1 MHYELKKAIFVKNKS
16 PMNTL
21 DAIKKTI
28 EPELKQFN
36 VFLEDSLKSSTPLL
50 NKILKYVLK
59 QKGKQIRPLFV
70 LLSAKCHG
78 EINENTYRAAAFI
91 ELLHTATLIH
101 DDVVDNSDKRR
112 GMFSLNALWKNKIA
126 VLIGDYLL
134 SKGMLLAL
142 ENKDYQM
149 LDTISETVKA
159 MSEGEIYQMEKA
171 RRMDITE
178 EDYYDI
184 IRRKTASL
192 ISSCCVVGALSV
204 NATESQVEKMKNFGI
219 SAGIA
224 FQIKD
229 DIFDYQINN
238 KTGKPAG
245 NDIQEHKMTL
255 PLIHLLKIVDNSER
269 RGIIRKIKYHSDDV
283 EARMEVINKVQQSHC
298 LDYATEKM
306 NSFVEDALNQLDEI
320 KNEEA
325 LASLKSLV
333 NYCINREK

>member
-1 MHYELKKAIFVKNKS
+1 
-16 PMNTL
+16 MNNL

-28 EPELKQFN
+28 EAELKQFN

-142 ENKDYQM
+142 QNKDYQM

-184 IRRKTASL
+184 IRGKTASL

-204 NATESQVEKMKNFGI
+204 NATESQVEKMRKFGT

-255 PLIHLLKIVDNSER
+255 PMIHLLKISDKSGR
-269 RGIIRKIKYHSDDV
+269 RSIIRKIKYHSDEV
-283 EARMEVINKVQQSHC
+283 ESRMEIIEKVHQNHC
-298 LDYATEKM
+298 LDYAEEKM
-306 NSFVEDALNQLDEI
+306 NAFVDEALSQLDEI

-325 LASLKSLV
+325 LASLKALV
-333 NYCINREK
+333 NYCIKREK

>member
-1 MHYELKKAIFVKNKS
+1 MTSLKE
-16 PMNTL
+16 
-21 DAIKKTI
+21 IKKTI

-36 VFLEDSLKSSTPLL
+36 VFLENSLNSSMPLL

-91 ELLHTATLIH
+91 ELLHTATLVH
-101 DDVVDNSDKRR
+101 DDVVDDSDKRR
-112 GMFSLNALWKNKIA
+112 GLFSLNALWKNKIS
-126 VLIGDYLL
+126 VLVGDYLL

-149 LDTISETVKA
+149 LDNISETVKA

-178 EDYYDI
+178 DDYYDI
-184 IRRKTASL
+184 IKRKTASL
-192 ISSCCVVGALSV
+192 IASCCVVGALSA
-204 NATESQVEKMKNFGI
+204 NATESQVEKMRRFGT

-255 PLIHLLKIVDNSER
+255 PLIHLLKIVDRPER
-269 RGIIRKIKYHSDDV
+269 RNIIRKIKYHSDEA
-283 EARMEVINKVQQSHC
+283 EARMYVINKVKENRC
-298 LDYATEKM
+298 LDYAEQKM
-306 NSFVEDALNQLDEI
+306 NAFMNESMSQLDEI
-320 KNEEA
+320 KDSEA
-325 LASLKSLV
+325 LTSLKNLV
-333 NYCINREK
+333 EFCINREK

>member
-1 MHYELKKAIFVKNKS
+1 MTS
-16 PMNTL
+16 L
-21 DAIKKTI
+21 DEIKKSI
-28 EPELKQFN
+28 ETELKQFN
-36 VFLEDSLKSSTPLL
+36 VFLDDSLKSSTPLL
-50 NKILKYVLK
+50 NKILRYVLK

-101 DDVVDNSDKRR
+101 DDVVDDSDKRR
-112 GMFSLNALWKNKIA
+112 GLFSLNALWKNKIA
-126 VLIGDYLL
+126 VLVGDYLL
-134 SKGMLLAL
+134 SKGMILAL

-149 LDTISETVKA
+149 LESISETVKS

-184 IRRKTASL
+184 IKRKTASL
-192 ISSCCVVGALSV
+192 IASCCVLGALSV
-204 NATESQVEKMKNFGI
+204 NADEIQVERMKQFGT
-219 SAGIA
+219 SVGIA

-229 DIFDYQINN
+229 DIFDYQTNN

-255 PLIHLLKIVDNSER
+255 PLIHLLNISDRSER
-269 RGIIRKIKYHSDDV
+269 RAIIRSIKYHSDEPKV
-283 EARMEVINKVQQSHC
+283 CAKIINKVQENHC
-298 LDYATEKM
+298 IDYAEGKM
-306 NSFVEDALNQLDEI
+306 NDFVEDAISHLSEI
-320 KNEEA
+320 KDSEA
-325 LASLKSLV
+325 LTSLKNLV
-333 NYCINREK
+333 EFCINREK

>member
-1 MHYELKKAIFVKNKS
+1 
-16 PMNTL
+16 MNTL

-50 NKILKYVLK
+50 NKILKNVLK

-112 GMFSLNALWKNKIA
+112 GMFSINALWKNKIA

-142 ENKDYQM
+142 QNKDYQM

-229 DIFDYQINN
+229 DIFDYQVNN

-255 PLIHLLKIVDNSER
+255 PLIHLLNIVDNSER
-269 RGIIRKIKYHSDDV
+269 RNIVRKIKYHSDNI
-283 EARMEVINKVQQSHC
+283 ETRMEIINKVQQHGC

-306 NSFVEDALNQLDEI
+306 NSFIEDALNQLDEI
-320 KNEEA
+320 KNEES

>member
-1 MHYELKKAIFVKNKS
+1 MSN
-16 PMNTL
+16 L
-21 DAIKKTI
+21 DEIKKTI
-28 EPELKQFN
+28 EPELKKFN
-36 VFLEDSLKSSTPLL
+36 IFLEESLKSSTPLL

-101 DDVVDNSDKRR
+101 DDVVDDSDKRR
-112 GMFSLNALWKNKIA
+112 GLFSLNALWKNKIA
-126 VLIGDYLL
+126 VLVGDYLL

-142 ENKDYQM
+142 ENNDYQM

-178 EDYYDI
+178 EDYYEI
-184 IRRKTASL
+184 IRAKTASL
-192 ISSCCVVGALSV
+192 ISSCCMLGAISV
-204 NATESQVEKMKNFGI
+204 NATESQVEKMRKFGT

-255 PLIHLLKIVDNSER
+255 PLIHLLKIIDKSER
-269 RGIIRKIKYHSDDV
+269 RNIIRKIKYHSDEVD
-283 EARMEVINKVQQSHC
+283 ARLFIINKVHEHNC
-298 LDYATEKM
+298 LVYAEEKM
-306 NSFVEDALNQLDEI
+306 NYFVDEALSQLDEI
-320 KNEEA
+320 NNNEA
-325 LASLKSLV
+325 LTSLKNLV
-333 NYCINREK
+333 DFCINREK

>member
-1 MHYELKKAIFVKNKS
+1 MTS
-16 PMNTL
+16 L
-21 DAIKKTI
+21 DEIKKTI
-28 EPELKQFN
+28 EPELKRFS
-36 VFLEDSLKSSTPLL
+36 VFLEESLKSSMPLL
-50 NKILKYVLK
+50 NKILRYVLK

-112 GMFSLNALWKNKIA
+112 GLFSLNALWKNKIA
-126 VLIGDYLL
+126 VLVGDYLL
-134 SKGMLLAL
+134 SKGMMLAL

-149 LDTISETVKA
+149 LDVISATVKA

-178 EDYYDI
+178 EEYYDI
-184 IRRKTASL
+184 IKAKTASL
-192 ISSCCVVGALSV
+192 ISSCCMLGAISV
-204 NATESQVEKMKNFGI
+204 NATESQVEKMKNFGTL
-219 SAGIA
+219 AGIA

-229 DIFDYQINN
+229 DIFDYQVNN

-255 PLIHLLKIVDNSER
+255 PLIHLLKIVDKSER
-269 RGIIRKIKYHSDDV
+269 RNIIRKIKYHSDEV
-283 EARMEVINKVQQSHC
+283 EARMDIINKVYQNNC
-298 LDYATEKM
+298 LDYAKEKM
-306 NSFVEDALNQLDEI
+306 NDFVCDALSHLDEI
-320 KNEEA
+320 SDVEA
-325 LASLKSLV
+325 LESLKLLV
-333 NYCINREK
+333 KYCIEREK

>member
-1 MHYELKKAIFVKNKS
+1 MTS
-16 PMNTL
+16 L
-21 DAIKKTI
+21 DEIKKTI

-50 NKILKYVLK
+50 NKILRYVLK

-78 EINENTYRAAAFI
+78 EINEKTYRAAAFI
-91 ELLHTATLIH
+91 ELLHTATLVH
-101 DDVVDNSDKRR
+101 DDVVDESDKRR
-112 GMFSLNALWKNKIA
+112 NLFSLNALWKNKIA
-126 VLIGDYLL
+126 VLVGDYLL

-149 LDTISETVKA
+149 LDMISATVKA
-159 MSEGEIYQMEKA
+159 MSEGEINQMEKA
-171 RRMDITE
+171 RRMDISE
-178 EDYYDI
+178 DDYYDI
-184 IRRKTASL
+184 IRGKTASL
-192 ISSCCVVGALSV
+192 IASCCSLGALSV
-204 NATESQVEKMKNFGI
+204 GADEAQVEKINSFGI

-255 PLIHLLKIVDNSER
+255 PLIQLLEISTPAER
-269 RGIIRKIKYHSDDV
+269 RKIIRKVKYHGDEPD
-283 EARMEVINKVQQSHC
+283 ARAEIINMVHQNSC
-298 LDYATEKM
+298 IDYAERKM
-306 NSFVEDALNQLDEI
+306 SGFVDDALSYL
-320 KNEEA
+320 NEVPDTEA
-325 LASLKSLV
+325 LDSLKKLV
-333 NYCINREK
+333 HYCINREK

>member
-1 MHYELKKAIFVKNKS
+1 MTN
-16 PMNTL
+16 L
-21 DAIKKTI
+21 DEIKKTI

-36 VFLEDSLKSSTPLL
+36 LFLEESLKSSTPLL

-78 EINENTYRAAAFI
+78 EINKDTYRAAAFI

-101 DDVVDNSDKRR
+101 DDVVDDSDKRR
-112 GMFSLNALWKNKIA
+112 GLFSLNALWKNKIA
-126 VLIGDYLL
+126 VLVGDYML
-134 SKGMLLAL
+134 SKGMILAL
-142 ENKDYQM
+142 ENKCYQM
-149 LDTISETVKA
+149 LDTISETVRA

-184 IRRKTASL
+184 IRGKTASL

-204 NATESQVEKMKNFGI
+204 KADESVVEKMRNFGT

-229 DIFDYQINN
+229 DIFDYQLNN
-238 KTGKPAG
+238 KTGKPSG

-255 PLIHLLKIVDNSER
+255 PLIHLLKTISPAER
-269 RGIIRKIKYHSDDV
+269 RKIIRKIKYRSDDV
-283 EARMEVINKVQQSHC
+283 SERMEIINMVHQNKC
-298 LDYATEKM
+298 LEYAEEKM
-306 NSFVEDALNQLDEI
+306 DGFVKEAMTQLDGI
-320 KNEEA
+320 ADSEA
-325 LASLKSLV
+325 LRSLKDLV
-333 NYCINREK
+333 YYCITREK

>member
-1 MHYELKKAIFVKNKS
+1 
-16 PMNTL
+16 
-21 DAIKKTI
+21 
-28 EPELKQFN
+28 
-36 VFLEDSLKSSTPLL
+36 
-50 NKILKYVLK
+50 LK

-142 ENKDYQM
+142 QNKDYQM

-204 NATESQVEKMKNFGI
+204 KADESQVEKMKRFGTL
-219 SAGIA
+219 AGIA

-229 DIFDYQINN
+229 DIFDYQLDN

-255 PLIHLLKIVDNSER
+255 PLIHLLKTSSASER
-269 RGIIRKIKYHSDDV
+269 RSIIRKIKYHSDDV
-283 EARMEVINKVQQSHC
+283 EARLDIINKVNNNRC
-298 LDYATEKM
+298 LDYAKEKM
-306 NSFVEDALNQLDEI
+306 NVFVDDALSQLDDI
-320 KNEEA
+320 KDSVA
-325 LASLKSLV
+325 LTSLKSLV

>member
-1 MHYELKKAIFVKNKS
+1 
-16 PMNTL
+16 MNTL

-28 EPELKQFN
+28 EAELKQFN

-142 ENKDYQM
+142 QNKDYQM

-159 MSEGEIYQMEKA
+159 MREGESYQMEKA

-184 IRRKTASL
+184 IRGKTASL

-204 NATESQVEKMKNFGI
+204 NATESQVEKMRKFGT

-255 PLIHLLKIVDNSER
+255 PLIHLLKISDKSER
-269 RGIIRKIKYHSDDV
+269 RSIIRKIKYHSD
-283 EARMEVINKVQQSHC
+283 ELESRMDIIEKVHQNHC
-298 LDYATEKM
+298 LDYAEEKM
-306 NSFVEDALNQLDEI
+306 NAFVDEALSQLDEI

-325 LASLKSLV
+325 LASLKALV
-333 NYCINREK
+333 NYCIKREK

>member
-1 MHYELKKAIFVKNKS
+1 MTS
-16 PMNTL
+16 L
-21 DAIKKTI
+21 DEIKKTI
-28 EPELKQFN
+28 EPELKRFN
-36 VFLEDSLKSSTPLL
+36 VFLEESLKSSMPLL
-50 NKILKYVLK
+50 NKILRYVLK

-112 GMFSLNALWKNKIA
+112 GLFSLNALWKNKIA
-126 VLIGDYLL
+126 VLVGDYLL
-134 SKGMLLAL
+134 SKGMMLAL

-149 LDTISETVKA
+149 LDVISATVKA

-178 EDYYDI
+178 EEYYDI
-184 IRRKTASL
+184 IKAKTASL
-192 ISSCCVVGALSV
+192 ISSCCMLGAISV
-204 NATESQVEKMKNFGI
+204 NATESQVEKMKNFGTL
-219 SAGIA
+219 AGIA

-229 DIFDYQINN
+229 DIFDYQVNN

-255 PLIHLLKIVDNSER
+255 PLIHLLKIVDKSER
-269 RGIIRKIKYHSDDV
+269 RNIIRKIKYHSDEV
-283 EARMEVINKVQQSHC
+283 EARMDIINKVYQNNC
-298 LDYATEKM
+298 LDYAKEKM
-306 NSFVEDALNQLDEI
+306 NDFVCDALSYLDEI
-320 KNEEA
+320 SDVEA
-325 LASLKSLV
+325 LKSLKLLIK
-333 NYCINREK
+333 YCIEREK

>member
-1 MHYELKKAIFVKNKS
+1 MTS
-16 PMNTL
+16 L
-21 DAIKKTI
+21 DEIKKTI
-28 EPELKQFN
+28 EPELKRFN
-36 VFLEDSLKSSTPLL
+36 VFLEESLKSSMPLL
-50 NKILKYVLK
+50 NKILRYVLK

-112 GMFSLNALWKNKIA
+112 GLFSLNVLWKNKIA
-126 VLIGDYLL
+126 VLVGDYLL
-134 SKGMLLAL
+134 SKGMMLAL

-149 LDTISETVKA
+149 LDVISATVKA

-178 EDYYDI
+178 EEYYDI
-184 IRRKTASL
+184 IKAKTASL
-192 ISSCCVVGALSV
+192 ISSCCMLGAISV
-204 NATESQVEKMKNFGI
+204 NATESQVEKMKNFGT

-229 DIFDYQINN
+229 DIFDYQVNN

-255 PLIHLLKIVDNSER
+255 PLIHLLKIVDKSER
-269 RGIIRKIKYHSDDV
+269 RNVIRKIKYHSDEV
-283 EARMEVINKVQQSHC
+283 EARMHIINKVYQNNC
-298 LDYATEKM
+298 LDYAKEKM
-306 NSFVEDALNQLDEI
+306 NDFVCDALSHLDEI
-320 KNEEA
+320 SDVEA
-325 LASLKSLV
+325 LESLKLLV
-333 NYCINREK
+333 KYCIEREK

>member
-1 MHYELKKAIFVKNKS
+1 
-16 PMNTL
+16 MNTL

-36 VFLEDSLKSSTPLL
+36 VFLEDSLKSPMPLL
-50 NKILKYVLK
+50 NRILKYVLK
-59 QKGKQIRPLFV
+59 QKGKQVRPLFV

-101 DDVVDNSDKRR
+101 DDVVDDSDKRR

-142 ENKDYQM
+142 QNKDYQM
-149 LDTISETVKA
+149 LDCISETVKA

-184 IRRKTASL
+184 IKRKTASL
-192 ISSCCVVGALSV
+192 ISSCCVVGALSA
-204 NATESQVEKMKNFGI
+204 NATENQVEKMRNFGT

-255 PLIHLLKIVDNSER
+255 PLIHLLKTIDKSER
-269 RGIIRKIKYHSDDV
+269 RNIIRKIKYHSDDV
-283 EARMEVINKVQQSHC
+283 ESRMYVINKVNENDC
-298 LDYATEKM
+298 LVYAEKKM
-306 NSFVEDALNQLDEI
+306 NEFVDEALSQLDEI
-320 KNEEA
+320 NNDEA
-325 LASLKSLV
+325 LSLLKELV
-333 NYCINREK
+333 EFCINREK

>member
-1 MHYELKKAIFVKNKS
+1 
-16 PMNTL
+16 MNTL

-28 EPELKQFN
+28 EAELKQFN

-50 NKILKYVLK
+50 NKIFKYVLK
-59 QKGKQIRPLFV
+59 QKGKQIRPLCV

-142 ENKDYQM
+142 QNKDYQM

-184 IRRKTASL
+184 IRGKTASL

-204 NATESQVEKMKNFGI
+204 NATESQVEKMRKFGT

-255 PLIHLLKIVDNSER
+255 PLIHLLKISDKSER
-269 RGIIRKIKYHSDDV
+269 RSIIRKIKYHSDEV
-283 EARMEVINKVQQSHC
+283 ESRMEIIDKVHQNHC
-298 LDYATEKM
+298 LDYAEEKM
-306 NSFVEDALNQLDEI
+306 NAFVDEALSQLDEI

-325 LASLKSLV
+325 LASLKALV
-333 NYCINREK
+333 NYCIKREK